1 MPVVLASTEGSGAM
15 PGSDVATGAVQ
26 ERFAAW
32 LVEFGDALTDRDADR
47 LRGLFLDDS
56 HWKDMLAFGWSYR
69 TDTGGPA
76 IADRLVEV
84 WPVAG
89 AGGVRTG
96 AGRTE
101 PREVRRFGRRLIE
114 GFFDFDTAVGRGT
127 GLVRLVRP
135 DGEAPLKAWMLLT
148 TLQELRGSEERVHE
162 RRPTGLEY
170 ARDFAGPNWL
180 DKRRQDER
188 YADRDPE
195 VLVVG
200 AGHAGLTLA
209 ARLRQLGVDTLVVEK
224 HPRVGDGWRRRYH
237 ALTLHNEVAHN
248 HLPYLPFPATWPTYL
263 PKDKLAGW
271 LEAYSEFMELNVW
284 TATEFVGAEYDP
296 GARTWT
302 ARVERADGTARRL
315 RVPHI
320 VLATG
325 SVSGVP
331 HVPQLPGL
339 STFEGEVLHSS
350 QFTGGAGYAGQ
361 RAVVVGTGNSGH
373 DIAQDLYAG
382 GAEAVTLVQRGPT
395 AVISLIPSGEVF
407 YGLYSEGPPV
417 DDMDLVAAATAYPV
431 LLRAYQ
437 FVTARMCDLDREL
450 LDRLRAVGFRT
461 DFGEDNTGFYMK
473 YLRTGGGYYIDVG
486 CADLIADRK
495 IGLVQAADIAAFTR
509 DAVRLVDGTTIGCD
523 VVVLATGYRNQQE
536 GIRSRFGDEVA
547 DRVGPVWGF
556 NDHYFMRNMWTRTAQ
571 DGLWVTGGS
580 LLDSRFY
587 SRFLALLIKADLAGL
602 LPSRDGAMG

>member
-1 MPVVLASTEGSGAM
+1 MEESGAM
-15 PGSDVATGAVQ
+15 PGSDVATGAVR
-26 ERFAAW
+26 EGFTGW
-32 LVEFGDALTDRDADR
+32 LAEFGAALADRDVDR
-47 LRGLFLDDS
+47 VRGLFLGDS
-56 HWKDMLAFGWSYR
+56 HWKDMLSFGWSYR
-69 TDTGGPA
+69 TDAGGPG
-76 IADRLVEV
+76 IAERLVEA
-84 WPVAG
+84 WHDAG
-89 AGGVRTG
+89 ASGVRVA

-101 PREVRRFGRRLIE
+101 PRRVRRFGRRLIE
-114 GFFDFDTAVGRGT
+114 GFFDFDTVAGRGT
-127 GLVRLVRP
+127 GLVRLVLP
-135 DGEAPLKAWMLLT
+135 DEQQAPPRAWMLLT
-148 TLQELRGSEERVHE
+148 TLQELHGYEERAHD
-162 RRPTGLEY
+162 RRPSGLEH

-195 VLVVG
+195 VMVVG

-224 HPRVGDGWRRRYH
+224 HPRVGDGWRQRYH

-248 HLPYLPFPATWPTYL
+248 HLPYLPFPTTWPTYL

-284 TATEFVGAEYDP
+284 TATEFVGAEYDRV
-296 GARTWT
+296 ARTWT
-302 ARVERADGTARRL
+302 ARVGCADGSSRQL

-325 SVSGVP
+325 SVSGEP
-331 HVPQLPGL
+331 HVPELPGL
-339 STFEGEVLHSS
+339 STFDGEVLHSS
-350 QFTGGAGYAGQ
+350 QFRDAAAYAGR

-395 AVISLIPSGEVF
+395 AVISLIPSGQVF

-417 DDMDLVAAATAYPV
+417 DDMDLVAAATAYPELV
-431 LLRAYQ
+431 RAYQ
-437 FVTARMCDLDREL
+437 FVTARMCELDRDL

-461 DFGEDNTGFYMK
+461 DFGEDDTGFYMK

-495 IGLVQAADIAAFTR
+495 IGLTQAADIDTFTP

-523 VVVLATGYRNQQE
+523 VVVLATGYRNQQDT
-536 GIRSRFGDEVA
+536 IRKWFGDEVA
-547 DRVGPVWGF
+547 DRVGRVWGF
-556 NDHYFMRNMWTRTAQ
+556 DEHHFMRNMWTRTAQ

-587 SRFLALLIKADLAGL
+587 SRFLALQLKADLAGL
-602 LPSRDGAMG
+602 TMSRSA